1 MEYNITFLFVSS
13 KRGHNIRGGGETE
26 KKERGCMH
34 LFISTDIHC
43 QKKKKKK
50 EVPDLP

>member
-13 KRGHNIRGGGETE
+13 KRGHNIRGGETE

-43 QKKKKKK
+43 QKRK
-50 EVPDLP
+50 VPDLP